1 LWPVDLHAPRIFF
14 GTDVVLTKRKPETG
28 YFVRIPLLLI
38 FALVACSPKVQ
49 PPDPDSLKPAW
60 LKTTPY
66 QDGYYTGIGHSVKSG
81 NNNYIQS
88 AKKSALD
95 DLVSE
100 IRVNVSSTSIL
111 SQLETNQKLTEQYQQ
126 VIQTTAADEI
136 EEFELV
142 DAWEDEANYWVYY
155 RLSIARYKQIKEEQ
169 RRTATTLALDFF
181 VKARAAE
188 AAGDRILAITY
199 YFQCLRS
206 VEKYLGEAITVNVEN
221 REMLLV
227 NEAYS
232 SIQGILD
239 HVAVRAEPSHIAINR
254 RISMDSPTA
263 IAMVTYK
270 DRNKPAPNVPLNAS
284 FEKGS
289 GDVFP
294 SYKSD
299 DTGKAKVL
307 MNKIGSRELEQT
319 VAVKLDINALA
330 GSGLSP
336 LYSLLITTFNVPA
349 AQIALQ
355 VHRPVVYITATE
367 KSFGFDKSNAQI
379 TNKLKNLLANNGF
392 EFTTEKD
399 KAELWF
405 DVHADSEKGSI
416 TGSIYV
422 TYLTGVI
429 RVATLKDGKEI
440 YATTLDRVKGY
451 GLDYDKSSI
460 DAYNKAIETL
470 EKERMTEML
479 ETVLQ

>member
-1 LWPVDLHAPRIFF
+1 M
-14 GTDVVLTKRKPETG
+14 
-28 YFVRIPLLLI
+28 RIPLLLAI
-38 FALVACSPKVQ
+38 VLVACSPKVQ
-49 PPDPDSLKPAW
+49 PPDPESLKPAW

-95 DLVSE
+95 DLVQE
-100 IRVNVSSTSIL
+100 IRVNISSTSIL
-111 SQLETNQKLTEQYQQ
+111 SQLETNQKLSEQYQQ
-126 VIQTTAADEI
+126 TIQTTAADEI

-142 DAWEDEANYWVYY
+142 DAWEDDANYWVYY

-169 RRTATTLALDFF
+169 RRTATTLAVDYF

-188 AAGDRILAITY
+188 KSGEQVIAMTY
-199 YFQCLRS
+199 YFQSLRS

-221 REMLLV
+221 RDMLLV
-227 NEAYS
+227 NEAYT

-239 HVAVRAEPSHIAINR
+239 KIALRTDPSHIALNR
-254 RISMDSPTA
+254 RISQDSPTSTA
-263 IAMVTYK
+263 FVTYK
-270 DRNKPAPNVPLNAS
+270 EKNKPAANVPLHAS

-294 SYKSD
+294 TYKSD
-299 DTGKAKVL
+299 DAGKAKIL

-319 VAVKLDINALA
+319 VAVKVDINGLA

-336 LYSLLITTFNVPA
+336 LYSLLISTFNVPT

-355 VHRPVVYITATE
+355 VQRPIVYMTSTE
-367 KSFGFDKSNAQI
+367 KSFGYDKTNAQI

-392 EFTTEKD
+392 EFTSEKN

-429 RVATLKDGKEI
+429 RVATMKDGKEI

-460 DAYNKAIETL
+460 DAYNKAMETL

>member
-1 LWPVDLHAPRIFF
+1 M
-14 GTDVVLTKRKPETG
+14 VV
-28 YFVRIPLLLI
+28 F
-38 FALVACSPKVQ
+38 VACSPKVQ
-49 PPDPDSLKPAW
+49 PPDPEALKPGW

-100 IRVNVSSTSIL
+100 IRVNISSTSIL
-111 SQLETNQKLTEQYQQ
+111 SQLETNQKLSEQYQQ

-142 DAWEDEANYWVYY
+142 DAWEDDTNYWVYY

-169 RRTATTLALDFF
+169 RRTATTLAVDFF
-181 VKARAAE
+181 VKAKAAE
-188 AAGDRILAITY
+188 KAGDQILAMTY
-199 YFQCLRS
+199 YFQSLRA

-221 REMLLV
+221 RDQLLV

-239 HVAVRAEPSHIAINR
+239 KISIKTDPAHIAINR
-254 RISMDSPTA
+254 RISQDSPSAMA
-263 IAMVTYK
+263 IVTYK
-270 DRNKPAPNVPLNAS
+270 DKNKPAVGVPLHAS
-284 FEKGS
+284 FNKGS

-294 SYKSD
+294 TYKSD
-299 DTGKAKVL
+299 ASGKAKIL
-307 MNKIGSRELEQT
+307 MNRIDSRELEQT
-319 VAVKLDINALA
+319 VEVKADVGALA

-336 LYSLLITTFNVPA
+336 LYALLTGTFNVPA
-349 AQIALQ
+349 TQIALQ
-355 VHRPVVYITATE
+355 VQRPLVYITSAE
-367 KSFGFDKSNAQI
+367 KSFGYNKVNAQI

-392 EFTTEKD
+392 EFTGDKS

-405 DVHADSEKGSI
+405 DVNADSEKGSI

-429 RVATLKDGKEI
+429 RVATVKDGKEI
-440 YATTLDRVKGY
+440 YATTLDRIKGY
-451 GLDYDKSSI
+451 GLDYDKSSV

-470 EKERMTEML
+470 EKDRMTEML